1 MVRPLRQRGHA
12 HGAAPHPRMGAH
24 LRRARRVRR
33 QVTPQ
38 RSGPTPVP
46 SPTIGRTPAMD
57 EPFAF
62 FTEDGDITVV
72 GTHDP
77 DHARAVCRADLTA
90 TFGTEDLEASIT
102 EQPAKI

>member
-1 MVRPLRQRGHA
+1 
-12 HGAAPHPRMGAH
+12 
-24 LRRARRVRR
+24 
-33 QVTPQ
+33 
-38 RSGPTPVP
+38 
-46 SPTIGRTPAMD
+46 MD

-90 TFGTEDLEASIT
+90 TFGTDDLEASIT
-102 EQPAKI
+102 EQPAKIWLGTPRSGPGDAVFYPMSTQDDPDARPAMAW